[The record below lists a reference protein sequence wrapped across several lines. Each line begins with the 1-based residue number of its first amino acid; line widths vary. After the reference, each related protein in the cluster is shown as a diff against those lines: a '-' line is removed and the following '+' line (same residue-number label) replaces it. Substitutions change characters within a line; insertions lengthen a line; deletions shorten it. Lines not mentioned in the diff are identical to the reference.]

1 MIFIILIL
9 SLTSILIDGEIS
21 LCKAKLNSTI
31 SSYENKNKENSG
43 ENDNI
48 YYKNRRYKIL
58 VATLRRNLIEKYNEL
73 DEIWVE
79 KDYLQLT
86 EPHVD
91 KE

>member
-21 LCKAKLNSTI
+21 LCKAKLNSAI
-31 SSYENKNKENSG
+31 SSYKNKSKENSG

-48 YYKNRRYKIL
+48 YYENRRYKIL

-79 KDYLQLT
+79 KDHLQLT